1 MTFRAV
7 VLGFVGALMIAGFGY
22 LNDSTLQLNF
32 LAGHHFP
39 VIVFGV
45 LLVVAMAVN
54 PLLFALKKSWRL
66 RPGEL
71 AIGAL
76 LMMVACSLSGSGML
90 RTLTQ
95 ATGMPIHLNKR
106 YTGWQSKKVISY
118 TPPSL
123 MPAGGEYDDE
133 IIGNFVSGM
142 GEHEKISLWDIP
154 WHGWT
159 DFLASWMPIII
170 LMNIAVICLA
180 LMVHRQWAHRE
191 RLRYPVIEFA
201 GAITAQQPDSMYGT
215 IFRNRLFW
223 GGLIVVMVI
232 RGVNGI
238 YAWNTGFIKI
248 PLMWDWYE
256 HVMVASRWTALNKAY
271 CSYDLFR
278 PSIIPLAVGIGYLL
292 ASDVSLSLG
301 ISQVFFVFMGAIFIE
316 NGVDFNSNWSTGG
329 PSSWMIFGSYFG
341 MTLLLIYTGRRYY
354 ADLLRQ
360 AFTFRRREGVEPY
373 AAWACRL
380 FLLACVGLVCVL
392 CGVGLS
398 WPVAIITVLLMMMG
412 FLVMSRIIAE
422 TGLFYI
428 MPFWQPTGIVVAL
441 FGAAAIGPQ
450 SLIIVGLLSVV
461 LTISC
466 REALMPYVINGLKFC
481 DDHKIKPASAGW
493 SAATV
498 FLVGLC
504 VAIPVLLWA
513 NYNYGSPGQDEWATL
528 NAPRLTY
535 DMATRE
541 ITKLQISGDLDASI
555 SYTGLERL
563 KNMNVNEDFLIF
575 AGAGLVLVLMLS
587 ICRMRFPWWPLHPIL
602 VLVWGTWPLRAYS
615 HSFLIG
621 WFLKTV
627 LIQLGGAKVYGKAK
641 PFMIGMIAGELM
653 TALIFMAHGAIY
665 HLVTGLIP
673 VYHQI
678 SFPWKL
684 DRLP

>member
-1 MTFRAV
+1 MTFRAI
-7 VLGFVGALMIAGFGY
+7 VLGFAGALLIAGFGY

-39 VIVFGV
+39 VTVFGV
-45 LLVVAMAVN
+45 LMVVTMALN

-66 RPGEL
+66 KPGEL
-71 AIGAL
+71 AIAAL

-95 ATGMPIHLNKR
+95 ATGMPIHLNR
-106 YTGWQSKKVISY
+106 QFTGWRSKDVISY

-142 GEHEKISLWDIP
+142 GEHGKISLGDVP

-159 DFLASWMPIII
+159 DFLASWIPIII

-180 LMVHRQWAHRE
+180 LMVHRQWAYRE

-201 GAITAQQPDSMYGT
+201 DAIIAQQPDRMFGS

-223 GGLIVVMVI
+223 GGLTVVVLI
-232 RGVNGI
+232 RGVNGVH
-238 YAWNTGFIKI
+238 AWNPGFIKI
-248 PLMWDWYE
+248 PLLWDWYAPI
-256 HVMVASRWTALNKAY
+256 VTNINLRWLGRASG
-271 CSYDLFR
+271 SYDLFR
-278 PSIIPLAVGIGYLL
+278 PTIVPLAVGIGYLL

-301 ISQVFFVFMGAIFIE
+301 ISQLFFVLMGAVLIE
-316 NGVDFNSNWSTGG
+316 NGVKFNYNWSTGG
-329 PSSWMIFGSYFG
+329 PSSWMIFGSYFA
-341 MTLLLIYTGRRYY
+341 MTLLLIYIGRRYY
-354 ADLLRQ
+354 MDLLSQ
-360 AFTFRRREGVEPY
+360 ALTFRRREGVEPY

-380 FLLACVGLVCVL
+380 FLLACAALTCVL

-398 WPVAIITVLLMMMG
+398 RPVAIITVLLIMMG

-422 TGLFYI
+422 TGLFYV
-428 MPFWQPTGIVVAL
+428 MPLWQPIGIVVAL
-441 FGAAAIGPQ
+441 FGAAALGPQ

-461 LTISC
+461 LTIGC

-498 FLVGLC
+498 FLVALC

-513 NYNYGSPGQDEWATL
+513 NYNYGSPSQDIWASL
-528 NAPRLTY
+528 SAPKLTY
-535 DMATRE
+535 DTAAQE
-541 ITKLQISGDLDASI
+541 ITKLQTSGELDASI

-563 KNMNVNEDFLIF
+563 KNMNVSEDFLIF
-575 AGAGLVLVLMLS
+575 AGAGFVLVLVLS
-587 ICRMRFPWWPLHPIL
+587 ICRMRFPWWPLHPVL
-602 VLVWGTWPLRAYS
+602 VLVWGTWPMRAYS

-621 WFLKTV
+621 WFLKGVITH
-627 LIQLGGAKVYGKAK
+627 LGGTKSYGKAK
-641 PFMIGMIAGELM
+641 PLMLGLIAGDLM
-653 TALIFMAHGAIY
+653 SALIFMVHGAIY

-673 VYHQI
+673 VYHKI
-678 SFPWKL
+678 SFPWQL